1 MYQVWYNAFVILKK
15 KGKVMAS
22 IYTGFSKL
30 DNFGGSI
37 TDRSFVGVLGYP
49 AVGKTSFVF
58 DIIKNNRK
66 KKFLY
71 VCDFFEVRNK
81 RFLEISRLIKGDS
94 KIIVVDEYYFDAV
107 KFLEDLIAREEY
119 YDFVVFDGLFR
130 SDERYKVFS
139 KIDEMEYRP
148 TVIATIYNEKY
159 IIEQKDYELSL
170 GNTVDLAFFSKIFL
184 IDYPAKR
191 TSGKEFERLGVSDNE
206 VIIHVF
212 EKDGFNNQT
221 CLFFD
226 RESARFYE

>member
-1 MYQVWYNAFVILKK
+1 
-15 KGKVMAS
+15 MAS
-22 IYTGFSKL
+22 VYTGFSKL
-30 DNFGGSI
+30 DEFGGSI
-37 TDRSFVGVLGYP
+37 PDRSFVGVLGYP

-107 KFLEDLIAREEY
+107 NFLEDLITREEY
-119 YDFVVFDGLFR
+119 YDFVIFDGLFG

-139 KIDEMEYRP
+139 KIEEMEYRP

-159 IIEQKDYELSL
+159 VREEGNCKLYL
-170 GNTVDLAFFSKIFL
+170 GSSRDLVFFSKIFL
-184 IDYPAKR
+184 IDAPAR
-191 TSGKEFERLGVSDNE
+191 RMSEESFVHTGLEENE

-221 CLFFD
+221 RLFFD